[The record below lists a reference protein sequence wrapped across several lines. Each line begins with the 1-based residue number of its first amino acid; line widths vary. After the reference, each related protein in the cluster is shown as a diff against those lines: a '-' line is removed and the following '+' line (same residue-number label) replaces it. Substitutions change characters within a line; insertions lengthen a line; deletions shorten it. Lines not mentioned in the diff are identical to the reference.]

1 MPDELAD
8 LRLFVDVVRAG
19 SLSEAAR
26 KSRKS
31 LASISRRLSGLE
43 NRYEA
48 QLIDRGSRRFKLT
61 EEGAL
66 LLERATAVIGAA
78 DDALSEVRTYREGV
92 KGTLRVSAPIE
103 IGRRQIATICAQF
116 ARSHPS
122 VTIDLSLSDAR
133 PDLVESR
140 LDLSIQTK
148 RPIGG
153 DIVQRKLLSSRRVIC
168 AAPAYLKRRGIPA
181 ECADLTAHDCIV
193 MRRQAQ
199 IYDRWT
205 VRTEEGVREITVP
218 CSFISDSTEIVHA
231 WALAGVGIAVKA
243 LWDIEDDLKE
253 GRLVELLAESSCDE
267 INLYLAYYGQ
277 RHIPSRIRLFIDFLV
292 DRLRGE

>member
-26 KSRKS
+26 KTRKS
-31 LASISRRLSGLE
+31 LTSISRRLSALE
-43 NRYEA
+43 NRLDA

-61 EEGAL
+61 EEGTL

-78 DDALSEVRTYREGV
+78 DNALSEIRTFRKDV
-92 KGTLRVSAPIE
+92 KGNLRISAPIE
-103 IGRRQIATICAQF
+103 IGRRQIARICAEF
-116 ARSHPS
+116 ARRHAA

-133 PDLVESR
+133 PDLIENR

-148 RPIGG
+148 RPTGG
-153 DIVQRKLLSSRRVIC
+153 EIVQRKLLGSRRVIC
-168 AAPAYLKRRGIPA
+168 AAPSYLERRGVPTT
-181 ECADLTAHDCIV
+181 CADLAAHDCIL
-193 MRRQAQ
+193 MRRQAR

-205 VRTEEGVREITVP
+205 VRTAEGVRELTVP
-218 CSFISDSTEIVHA
+218 HTFVCDSTEIVHA
-231 WALAGVGIAVKA
+231 WALAGAGIAVKA

-253 GRLVELLAESSCDE
+253 GRLVELLPESSCDE
-267 INLYLAYYGQ
+267 INLYVTYYGQ
-277 RHIPSRIRLFIDFLV
+277 RHVPSRIRLFIDFLV
-292 DRLRGE
+292 ERLRAA